1 MYDQYIRHVC
11 LLLCFLSG
19 LGLLFQPLGEDG
31 LEWNAIKLYFNLYT
45 GPAYLAILLSI
56 INVVLIV
63 FFFKESDVHHTKAV
77 VPLSRLFWCFFCRR
91 EKDYDKS

>member
-1 MYDQYIRHVC
+1 
-11 LLLCFLSG
+11 
-19 LGLLFQPLGEDG
+19 LFQPLGEDG

-56 INVVLIV
+56 VNVILIV

-77 VPLSRLFWCFFCRR
+77 IPISRLFLCCVHRSD
-91 EKDYDKS
+91 KDYKGECSWLRSIAGIIM